1 MRLKKPSHR
10 GKMMR
15 FITIYMIAMFMVLP
29 HVASAN
35 EFGDMFYNQTPAG
48 MADYT
53 APETE
58 SSDIAMDE
66 MAKDMQDIMPAAG
79 EEEVSEKTEDIQSPE

>member
-1 MRLKKPSHR
+1 
-10 GKMMR
+10 MMR

-29 HVASAN
+29 HVALAN

>member
-1 MRLKKPSHR
+1 M
-10 GKMMR
+10 MMR
-15 FITIYMIAMFMVLP
+15 FITIYMIAIFVCMAQVS
-29 HVASAN
+29 SAN

-58 SSDIAMDE
+58 YSDIAMDE
-66 MAKDMQDIMPAAG
+66 MAKDMKDILPAAG
-79 EEEVSEKTEDIQSPE
+79 DEEQVEEDQGSGISDK

>member
-1 MRLKKPSHR
+1 
-10 GKMMR
+10 MMR
-15 FITIYMIAMFMVLP
+15 FTTIYMIVIFMVLP

-79 EEEVSEKTEDIQSPE
+79 EEEKIDESSETNASDQ